1 MAKLAIAYGASRQD
15 VGKFP
20 ELVNRNCVVVKA
32 PSQQEVPVA
41 LLVRPGLTDFGIV
54 GTGPLRGVSRKAG
67 LFSNDALLLSGA
79 TLYRVAST
87 GVATAFTGSV
97 TGRDRVKIDIGRDAD
112 DNDVARIA
120 TGDALYKVTVA
131 AGVVAEDFPSA
142 GGAGAQDLVFHRG
155 FWVALEAGTDKAYY
169 QIPGTTTWNAL
180 DFASA
185 EYQPDKLVAVD
196 SVRDQL
202 WFLGD
207 VSTEVFTLTGLDPA
221 IAPYG
226 GLAFDVGCRARDTVV
241 SIGGSI
247 IWVDDR
253 CNVQMSSGGEPRPIS
268 DAGLAGLIREADA
281 ADLRAWAFGLDG
293 HVFYVLSLGDSTWV
307 YDQSAPAWSTWDS
320 KDYDYFR
327 GHLGCEYAGQIITL
341 DALQG
346 SGQIWL
352 VDTASKTDNTA
363 EIGCEF
369 SAFLEVKE
377 GRLPVSCVELI
388 GLTGDAPMTGQGSAP
403 LVGMRYSDDGAKTW
417 SSWRWESMQTT
428 GQYRGRVRW
437 RQLGQ
442 ARAPQGRVF
451 RFRCSEPIGRRFS
464 DLRVNAR

>member
-1 MAKLAIAYGASRQD
+1 MPKLAIAYGASRQD

-20 ELVNRNCVVVKA
+20 ELTQRNCVVVKA
-32 PSQQEVPVA
+32 PSQQETPVA
-41 LLVRPGLTDFGIV
+41 LLVRPGLTDFGEV
-54 GTGPLRGVSRKAG
+54 GTGPLRGVARKAG
-67 LFSNDALLLSGA
+67 LFGNDALLVSGN

-87 GVATAFTGSV
+87 GVATAFSGTIA
-97 TGRDRVKIDIGRDAD
+97 GRDRVKIDIGRDAD

-120 TGDALYKVTVA
+120 TGDAMYMATGASVA
-131 AGVVAEDFPSA
+131 AEDFPEA

-155 FWVALEAGTDKAYY
+155 YWIAIEAGTDKAYY
-169 QIPGTTTWNAL
+169 QIPGETTWNAL

-196 SVRDQL
+196 SVRDQI

-207 VSTEVFTLTGLDPA
+207 VTTEPFTLTGADPA

-226 GLAFDVGCRARDTVV
+226 GLAFDVGCRSRDAVV

-253 CNVQMSSGGEPRPIS
+253 CNVQMSSGGEPRPIA
-268 DAGLAGLIREADA
+268 DAGLIALIREANA
-281 ADLRAWAFGLDG
+281 EDLRAWGFGLDG
-293 HVFYVLSLGDSTWV
+293 HVFYVLSLGASTWV
-307 YDQSAPAWSTWDS
+307 YDQSGPTWGTWDS
-320 KDYDYFR
+320 KGYDYFR

-352 VDTASKTDNTA
+352 VDPGAMDDDGE

-369 SAFLEVKE
+369 SAFMEVKE
-377 GRLPVSCVELI
+377 GRVRVGNVELI

-417 SSWRWESMQTT
+417 SSWRWASMQTT

-451 RFRCSEPIGRRFS
+451 QFRCSEPIGRRFS
-464 DLRVNAR
+464 DVRVNAR